1 MGERIETVN
10 SIKSLDN
17 NLPEP
22 PPPAANPQAA
32 DASGAAGAA
41 APYLLK
47 QVQQLRQD
55 RDHLDDQNRTLL
67 QQLNEAMAGAAAM
80 RERLF
85 AIIEVAEFI
94 DDDTKHQS
102 RAIDEVLK
110 HDCGRDFLT
119 RLQKAEA
126 ERDSAREKLL
136 KCQRA
141 MDTFCQRRERGEI
154 KSTATYEQFRKILAE
169 TL

>member
-1 MGERIETVN
+1 MVRLLQEKNALQEVID
-10 SIKSLDN
+10 KL
-17 NLPEP
+17 
-22 PPPAANPQAA
+22 AANYRA
-32 DASGAAGAA
+32 DWISPESHA
-41 APYLLK
+41 
-47 QVQQLRQD
+47 
-55 RDHLDDQNRTLL
+55 TLL
-67 QQLNEAMAGAAAM
+67 QQLNEAQAGAAAM